1 MGAWGHGT
9 FQNDDALDLLDDLVD
24 GGDERMLREALDTAI
39 STAAEYLE
47 ASDASSALAAAEIV
61 AALRGR
67 PAADLPDEAVEWA
80 QGRPAASDDL
90 VDRARQAV
98 AAVLG
103 DSELRDLWAETE
115 ELPMW
120 QGSVEELR
128 ERLRPS
134 SPPDD
139 VG

>member
-24 GGDERMLREALDTAI
+24 GGDDRMLRDALDTAL
-39 STAAEYLE
+39 SSAAGTIE
-47 ASDASSALAAAEIV
+47 ATDASSALAAAEIV

-67 PAADLPDEAVEWA
+67 PAADLPDEAVDWA
-80 QGRPAASDDL
+80 RGRPAPSDDL
-90 VDRARQAV
+90 VARARQAV
-98 AAVLG
+98 AAVLA
-103 DSELRDLWAETE
+103 DSELRDLWLETD

-128 ERLRPS
+128 ERLR
-134 SPPDD
+134 
-139 VG
+139 

>member
-24 GGDERMLREALDTAI
+24 GGDERMLRDALD
-39 STAAEYLE
+39 AALSAAGESPD
-47 ASDASSALAAAEIV
+47 ATDASSALAAAEIV

-67 PAADLPDEAVEWA
+67 PAADLPDEAVDWA
-80 QGRPAASDDL
+80 RGRPAPTDEL
-90 VDRARQAV
+90 VARARQAV
-98 AAVLG
+98 AAVLS
-103 DSELRDLWAETE
+103 DSELRDLWMETD

-128 ERLRPS
+128 ERLR
-134 SPPDD
+134 
-139 VG
+139 